1 MAEDLNPGE
10 LGTNSAR
17 ALEPSTAGLQVQ
29 LVDQLATLPPS
40 LSFFYPQGEVQKA
53 VSVLV
58 KCVLNKFASDSK
70 TPEGE
75 VVSLAAATPSEHNR
89 PDPIALY
96 RRLVSQPLPYDY
108 KCPSLMPG
116 VLPQSLG
123 REKLFLWLSFW

>member
-1 MAEDLNPGE
+1 MAEDLDSGE
-10 LGTNSAR
+10 LGTNPAGG
-17 ALEPSTAGLQVQ
+17 LEPCTSVFQVQ
-29 LVDQLATLPPS
+29 LIDHWASLPPS
-40 LSFFYPQGEVQKA
+40 LPFFCPQGEVQKA

-75 VVSLAAATPSEHNR
+75 VLSLAAATPSEHNG

-96 RRLVSQPLPYDY
+96 RRLLSQPLPYDY

-123 REKLFLWLSFW
+123 REKLFLWLSYW

>member
-1 MAEDLNPGE
+1 MAEDLDPGE

-96 RRLVSQPLPYDY
+96 RRLLSQPLPYDY

>member
-1 MAEDLNPGE
+1 M
-10 LGTNSAR
+10 
-17 ALEPSTAGLQVQ
+17 
-29 LVDQLATLPPS
+29 
-40 LSFFYPQGEVQKA
+40 QKA

-75 VVSLAAATPSEHNR
+75 VLSLAAATPSEHNG

-123 REKLFLWLSFW
+123 REKLFLWLSYW

>member
-1 MAEDLNPGE
+1 MAEDLDPGE